1 MTQIAIGLGSNIDP
15 QANLKAAADL
25 LRKQWP
31 TIRFSSVYESAPVER
46 TDQSVFLN
54 AVAIIEAEELAHT
67 ILGQLRAIEQQLHKS
82 PPHRFGPRTIDLDL
96 LLYGD
101 EIVPNRAA
109 WTIAKVKNDPDDQT
123 LYIPHLRMDE
133 RRFVLEPLMEL
144 EAANMHPA
152 LDTSIQSL
160 WEKSAHQECT
170 KTSIQ
175 L

>member
-31 TIRFSSVYESAPVER
+31 TIRLSSVYESAPVER

-54 AVAIIEAEELAHT
+54 AVAIIETEESAHT
-67 ILGQLRAIEQQLHKS
+67 ILDQLRLIEQQLHKS

-96 LLYGD
+96 LLAGD
-101 EIVPNRAA
+101 QIVPDRIL
-109 WTIAKVKNDPDDQT
+109 WMEAKKKNDPQDQAV
-123 LYIPHLRMDE
+123 YIPHLRMDE
-133 RRFVLEPLMEL
+133 RRFVLEPLIEL
-144 EAANMHPA
+144 HSADMHPVFNQ
-152 LDTSIQSL
+152 SIRSL
-160 WEKSAHQECT
+160 WEKSVHQECT
-170 KTSIQ
+170 KTTIQ